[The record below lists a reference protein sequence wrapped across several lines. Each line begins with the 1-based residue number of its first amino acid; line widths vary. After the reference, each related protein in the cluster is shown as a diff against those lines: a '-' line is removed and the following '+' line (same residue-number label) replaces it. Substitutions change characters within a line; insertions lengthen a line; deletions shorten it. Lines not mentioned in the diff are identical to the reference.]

1 MFFFCIKY
9 YIQKLIKNKISSEF
23 MIGRHKQRA
32 WDLVSKELDSNGF
45 SSLHYGHVNTGK
57 LCNILIQLLHL

>member
-45 SSLHYGHVNTGK
+45 SSLHMAT
-57 LCNILIQLLHL
+57 